1 MSVMNDFPV
10 PVPAIAGYTLRYL
23 TPEDGPQAQALCERA
38 ADYLEMIMGLP
49 PGPAEA
55 QSLYLAVPPGKDG
68 SDKALLGI
76 FDGETLIGAV
86 DAVRDYPE
94 PGEWWLGL
102 LLLDPE
108 HRGQGIGAATLRAFS
123 EWTAMMGARGV
134 RLGVVE
140 QNARALAFWRRH
152 GFIELERR
160 LPSRFGARER
170 RHGHAPGGEV
180 RVKSCGDARLGAS

>member
-1 MSVMNDFPV
+1 MSAMNDFPV
-10 PVPAIAGYTLRYL
+10 PAPAIARYTLRYL

-38 ADYLEMIMGLP
+38 ADYLELLMGLP

-94 PGEWWLGL
+94 AGVWWLGL
-102 LLLDPE
+102 LLLDPA
-108 HRGQGIGAATLRAFS
+108 HRGQGIGAATLRAFT
-123 EWTAMMGARGV
+123 EWITAMGARGV

-140 QNARALAFWRRH
+140 HSTHALTFWRRH
-152 GFIELERR
+152 GFTELERR
-160 LPSRFGARER
+160 PPSRFGARENVIIVMR
-170 RHGHAPGGEV
+170 RDLTPWPP
-180 RVKSCGDARLGAS
+180 LP